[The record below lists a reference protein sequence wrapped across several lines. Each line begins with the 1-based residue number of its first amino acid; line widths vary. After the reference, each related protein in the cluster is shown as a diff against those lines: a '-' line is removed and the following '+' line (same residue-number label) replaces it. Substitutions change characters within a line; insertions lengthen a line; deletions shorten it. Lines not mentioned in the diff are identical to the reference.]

1 MRLLPAYKHIINP
14 NLKNIY
20 LSLSSDGELIVKSPR
35 VSLERIEKLI
45 ISKSNWINKTKEKI
59 ARKKGKPEFLE
70 SSINIYYLGKTINVI
85 LKESNRDKLDFLENE
100 FMLFYSCRELEKLH
114 KTIDRF
120 YLTRA
125 KQTLPVMIEKWSNIM
140 SLKPTK
146 IKFRK
151 TKTQWGSCN
160 SKNEIQLNT
169 SLMKLPPRLIEYV
182 VIHELSH
189 IRHKHH
195 QKSFWEEVGK
205 HCPDFKACRKEL
217 KEFSV

>member
-1 MRLLPAYKHIINP
+1 MLPTYKHIINP
-14 NLKNIY
+14 RLKNIY
-20 LSLSSDGELIVKSPR
+20 LSLSSDGEIIVRSPR

-70 SSINIYYLGKTINVI
+70 NSINIYYLGKIINVI
-85 LKESNRDKLDFLENE
+85 LKESNSNKLDFLETE
-100 FMLFYSCRELEKLH
+100 FTLLHSCRDLEKLH
-114 KTIDRF
+114 KIIDRF
-120 YLTRA
+120 YLTSA
-125 KQTLPVMIEKWSNIM
+125 KQTLPIMIEKWSNIM

-151 TKTQWGSCN
+151 TRTQWGSCN

-169 SLMKLPPRLIEYV
+169 SLMKLPPHLIDYV
-182 VIHELSH
+182 IIHELSH

-195 QKSFWEEVGK
+195 QKSFWDEVEK
-205 HCPDFKACRKEL
+205 FCPNFKEYKKEL
-217 KEFSV
+217 KGFSV